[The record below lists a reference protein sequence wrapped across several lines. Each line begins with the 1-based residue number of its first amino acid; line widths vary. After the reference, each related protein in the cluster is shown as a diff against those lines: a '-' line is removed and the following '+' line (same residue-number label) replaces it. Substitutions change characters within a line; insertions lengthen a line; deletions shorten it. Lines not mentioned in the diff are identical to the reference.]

1 MTERCFTKTV
11 IMQHDPYII
20 RESTVKESPQRFLD
34 KLKFL
39 GPGFI
44 LSASIVGSGELIATT
59 VLGARAG
66 FAALWI
72 IIISCLA
79 KVAVQLEFGKHAILS
94 GETVMGAFSK
104 LPGPKVGRYH
114 WSVGLVFLAVLL
126 KIVQIGGIMGGTV
139 LVLNL
144 IYPGFSI
151 VVWTI
156 LITAFVAILV
166 FNGKYNLIE
175 KSSLVMIGM
184 FTVLTLVSLYSLKF
198 TVYHFSFQDV
208 FEGLRFNLSGE
219 IVTIAIGAFGITG
232 VASDEILA
240 YHYWCLEKG
249 YAAYTGPRNE
259 TKEWRAR
266 ANGWINIMYLDA
278 LFAMTIYTFVTVAF
292 YLLGAAVL
300 HKSETI
306 PEGNQVI
313 ETLALIYTQSLG
325 GGIKTS
331 YLIGAFFV
339 LFSSLYATLAAWTR
353 VVPDILGQFGWFEFS
368 DLVKRKKMIQL
379 LACTFPVAWALAYL
393 FIDSPVLMVLS
404 GGIVGS
410 FLLLVVI
417 YAALHF
423 KYKVT
428 RFIGSS
434 LFYNVAFWISVVS
447 ILFVAIYGL
456 VKTFS

>member
-1 MTERCFTKTV
+1 
-11 IMQHDPYII
+11 
-20 RESTVKESPQRFLD
+20 
-34 KLKFL
+34 L

-72 IIISCLA
+72 IIVSCLA
-79 KVAVQLEFGKHAILS
+79 KVAVQLEFGKHAILT
-94 GETVMGAFSK
+94 GQTAMEAFNR
-104 LPGPKVGRYH
+104 LPGPKFGRMH
-114 WSVGLVFLAVLL
+114 WSVTIVFISILL
-126 KIVQIGGIMGGTV
+126 KIVQVGGILGGAV

-151 VVWTI
+151 PVWTI
-156 LITAFVAILV
+156 CITTFVAILV
-166 FNGKYNLIE
+166 FNGKYNLVE

-184 FTVLTLVSLYSLKF
+184 FTLLTLVSLFSLSHTPYS
-198 TVYHFSFQDV
+198 FSLSDIIDGFQ
-208 FEGLRFNLSGE
+208 FNLSGE
-219 IVTIAIGAFGITG
+219 IVAVAIGAFGITG
-232 VASDEILA
+232 VASDEIIA

-259 TKEWRAR
+259 TTEWKTR

-278 LFAMTIYTFVTVAF
+278 LLAMAIYTFVTVAF

-300 HKSETI
+300 HKSAKI

-325 GGIKTS
+325 GGIKTT
-331 YLIGAFFV
+331 YLVGAFFV
-339 LFSSLYATLAAWTR
+339 LFSSIYATLAAWTR
-353 VVPDILGQFGWFEFS
+353 VIPDIAGQFGWLDFS
-368 DLVKRKKMIQL
+368 DLKKRKRLVRI
-379 LACTFPVAWALAYL
+379 LACLLPAAWGGAYL

-410 FLLLVVI
+410 FLLILVI
-417 YAALHF
+417 FTALHF
-423 KYKVT
+423 KYKIT
-428 RFIGSS
+428 RFFGSS
-434 LFYNVAFWISVVS
+434 GIYNVAFWISVIS
-447 ILFVAIYGL
+447 ILFVAMYGL
-456 VKTFS
+456 TKAFS

>member
-1 MTERCFTKTV
+1 MALP
-11 IMQHDPYII
+11 QHDPYII
-20 RESTVKESPQRFLD
+20 REETIKDPPLRFVD

-94 GETVMGAFSK
+94 GETVMSAFGK
-104 LPGPKVGRYH
+104 LPGIKVGRFH
-114 WSVGLVFLAVLL
+114 WSVSIVFVAILL

-144 IYPGFSI
+144 IYPGLSI
-151 VVWTI
+151 LVWT
-156 LITAFVAILV
+156 LGTAAFVAILV

-175 KSSLVMIGM
+175 KSSLVMIAA
-184 FTVLTLVSLYSLKF
+184 FTVLTLVSLYSLQFTEFKF
-198 TVYHFSFQDV
+198 SWIEVLDKIQFH
-208 FEGLRFNLSGE
+208 LSPE
-219 IVTIAIGAFGITG
+219 IVAVAIGAFGITG
-232 VASDEILA
+232 VASDEIIA

-249 YAAYTGPRNE
+249 YATYTGPRKE
-259 TKEWRAR
+259 TAEWKSR

-278 LFAMTIYTFVTVAF
+278 LFAMVIYTLVTVAF

-300 HKSETI
+300 HKGSII
-306 PEGNQVI
+306 PEGNGVI

-325 GGIKTS
+325 GGIKTV

-339 LFSSLYATLAAWTR
+339 LFSSLYASLAAWTR
-353 VVPDILGQFGWFEFS
+353 VFPDILGQFGWFDFK
-368 DLVKRKKMIQL
+368 DLAKRKKMIGL
-379 LACTFPVAWALAYL
+379 LAILFPIAWAMAYL

-410 FLLLVVI
+410 FLLLIVVF
-417 YAALHF
+417 AALHF
-423 KYKVT
+423 KYRVT
-428 RFIGSS
+428 HFFPSGMI
-434 LFYNVAFWISVVS
+434 YNTAFWISVIS
-447 ILFVAIYGL
+447 ILFVAGYGL
-456 VKTFS
+456 WKVFS